1 MVLDECINDFIT
13 SNSLINPCIIK
24 ESSNIIK
31 QFQEQFGNYK
41 NTLNKLIKRINW
53 TKREFKEL
61 SQLKL
66 VDKEISLYLKA
77 NTMKIIEKKL
87 QKQFESRGLCSF
99 FDMKSSFIHFEVSDN
114 ISIIEYNNIFQEQY
128 IIFM

>member
-1 MVLDECINDFIT
+1 MFLDECINDFIT

-31 QFQEQFGNYK
+31 WFQEQFGNYK
-41 NTLNKLIKRINW
+41 NTLNKLINRINW
-53 TKREFKEL
+53 NKREFTEFT
-61 SQLKL
+61 QLKL

-77 NTMKIIEKKL
+77 NTIKLIEKKL
-87 QKQFESRGLCSF
+87 QNQFESRGLCSF
-99 FDMKSSFIHFEVSDN
+99 SDMRSAFEQFEVPDN
-114 ISIIEYNNIFQEQY
+114 ISIIEYNNLFQEQY